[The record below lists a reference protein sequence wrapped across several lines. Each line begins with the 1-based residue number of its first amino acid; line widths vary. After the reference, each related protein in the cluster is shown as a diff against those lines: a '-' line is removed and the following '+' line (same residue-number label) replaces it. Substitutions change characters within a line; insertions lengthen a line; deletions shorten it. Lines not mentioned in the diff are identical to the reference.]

1 MHDNRRVAPVRLS
14 LRGFRELMANTSNGK
29 NATIG
34 ARFRKFFTTR
44 DFIFHDGRDLRRF
57 SIAGRTQA
65 VIACVA
71 ALTVTFSGYGV
82 VQAAMGA
89 IVVSGVAGKDSSPE
103 ARMAEMSKQV
113 QQMRADVDA
122 AKQAAKL
129 HAARVE
135 QRQALITAV
144 STGKA
149 DRAKIGAPLPETSA
163 RTSAVTEEVLEP
175 LRRLEAKQLAVASQ
189 VRAAGEAR
197 YEQTAAQIRR
207 LGLSPERYVRTVQGG
222 MGGEFEAADGDDGA
236 TAVDADAQFRALF
249 LTWQRLDTLE
259 QTVISIPSMQPV
271 DHLQF
276 TSTFGVRSDP
286 FRGTAAMHAGVDIPG
301 AIGTPIYATADG
313 IIGYAGVRGGYGNMV
328 EISHGRGI
336 QTRYGHM
343 SKILVEANTRV
354 RRGQMIGLMGST
366 GRSTGSHLHYEVR
379 VDGKAVNPIPFLQS
393 GDYLTAIQDRQDGAV
408 GGPAN

>member
-1 MHDNRRVAPVRLS
+1 
-14 LRGFRELMANTSNGK
+14 MASAYNTK
-29 NATIG
+29 NATLG

-65 VIACVA
+65 VVACVA

-89 IVVSGVAGKDSSPE
+89 IVVSGVVGKDVSPE
-103 ARMAEMSKQV
+103 ARMAAMSQQV
-113 QQMRADVDA
+113 EKMRADVDA
-122 AKQAAKL
+122 AKEAAQA

-135 QRQALITAV
+135 AQQAVITAV
-144 STGKA
+144 MTGKS
-149 DRAKIGAPLPETSA
+149 DRAKILAPLPQTNA
-163 RTSAVTEEVLEP
+163 KTSAVTEEVLEP
-175 LRRLEAKQLAVASQ
+175 LRRLEARQVAMAAQ
-189 VRAAGEAR
+189 ARATGEAR

-207 LGLSPERYVRTVQGG
+207 LGLSPERYVQDNLVAGG
-222 MGGEFEAADGDDGA
+222 MGGPFEAADGDDGA
-236 TAVDADAQFRALF
+236 ALADSDAQFRALF

-271 DHLQF
+271 DHVQF
-276 TSTFGVRSDP
+276 TSTFGVRTDP
-286 FRGTAAMHAGVDIPG
+286 FRGTAAMHPGVDIPG

-313 IIGYAGVRGGYGNMV
+313 IISRAGLTGGYGNMV
-328 EISHGRGI
+328 EINHGRGI

-343 SKILVEANTRV
+343 SKVLVEANTRV
-354 RRGQMIGLMGST
+354 HRGQMIGLMGST

-393 GDYLTAIQDRQDGAV
+393 GDYLTAIQDRQAGAV
-408 GGPAN
+408 GGPAAH